1 MKKNTVF
8 FAIFG
13 GMNMKK
19 LIINISILLIYSAL
33 CFASSPKWLTDLEK
47 AFPAEDYVRAV
58 GEGNSESSAKK
69 SALSELSSY
78 FNQTISSQTNA
89 LRCIEQDNSSYKE
102 KGDVKQNLIASTK
115 SDLFSVQYTRSV
127 YDKRNK
133 KFYIC
138 AYLVRKDVWN
148 VISQK
153 MDVVINNCKS
163 LLKQINKETEILNR
177 LIQLNRTERLYS
189 DFYSLYEMALAIYPH
204 RCSEYTAFAE
214 KIVLELSVLSSIR
227 VQATINVIV
236 NGDKQNRIKGKIC
249 SLLSQNGITVVET
262 NARYVLN
269 ADVIWNESQFNGI
282 YSSIPQIQI
291 TVSNNNTGLAF
302 FAAKCEK
309 LSAYNQETIE
319 QIAFA
324 NLEEQ
329 LEERFIT
336 ECFQ

>member
-1 MKKNTVF
+1 MRNRITIL
-8 FAIFG
+8 IFTF
-13 GMNMKK
+13 
-19 LIINISILLIYSAL
+19 LSSAL
-33 CFASSPKWLTDLEK
+33 CFSSSPKWLIDLEK
-47 AFPAEDYVRAV
+47 AFPTVDYIRTV
-58 GEGNSESSAKK
+58 GEGNSETFAKK
-69 SALSELSSY
+69 AALSELSSY
-78 FNQTISSQTNA
+78 FNQTISSQTQA
-89 LRCIEQDNSSYKE
+89 LRCIERDNSSYIE
-102 KGDVKQNLIASTK
+102 KGDVRQNLITSTK
-115 SDLFSVQYTRSV
+115 SELFSVQYTRSV
-127 YDKRNK
+127 YDKRNE

-153 MDVVINNCKS
+153 MDVVMNNCKS
-163 LLKQINKETEILNR
+163 SLKQINKKTEILNQ
-177 LIQLNRTERLYS
+177 LIQLNRTEKLYS
-189 DFYSLYEMALAIYPH
+189 YFYSLYEMALAIYPH

-214 KIVLELSVLSSIR
+214 KIVSEISVLSSIR
-227 VQATINVIV
+227 AQATIKVIV

-249 SLLSQNGITVVET
+249 SLLSQNGITVAET
-262 NARYVLN
+262 NVRYVLN

-282 YSSIPQIQI
+282 YSSTPQIQI

-302 FAAKCEK
+302 FAAKCER

>member
-1 MKKNTVF
+1 MRKRITF
-8 FAIFG
+8 LIFTF
-13 GMNMKK
+13 
-19 LIINISILLIYSAL
+19 LSSAL

-47 AFPAEDYVRAV
+47 AFPTVDYIRTV
-58 GEGNSESSAKK
+58 GEGNSETIAKK
-69 SALSELSSY
+69 VALSELSSY

-102 KGDVKQNLIASTK
+102 KGDVKQNLITSTK
-115 SDLFSVQYTRSV
+115 SELFSVQYTNTV
-127 YDKRNK
+127 YDKNLG
-133 KFYIC
+133 KFYVC
-138 AYLVRKDVWN
+138 AYLVRKDVWD

-153 MDVVINNCKS
+153 MDVLMNNCKS
-163 LLKQINKETEILNR
+163 SLNQINKETEILNQ
-177 LIQLNRTERLYS
+177 LIQLNRTEKLYS

-227 VQATINVIV
+227 AQAAIKVIV

-302 FAAKCEK
+302 FAAKCER
-309 LSAYNQETIE
+309 LSAYNQETIQ

>member
-1 MKKNTVF
+1 MRKRITIL
-8 FAIFG
+8 IFTF
-13 GMNMKK
+13 
-19 LIINISILLIYSAL
+19 LSSAF
-33 CFASSPKWLTDLEK
+33 CFASPKWITDLEK
-47 AFPAEDYVRAV
+47 VFPSEKYIRAI
-58 GEGNSESSAKK
+58 GEGNSESSAKR

-78 FNQTISSQTNA
+78 FNQTISSHTQA
-89 LRCIEQDNSSYKE
+89 LKCIERDNSSYIE

-115 SDLFSVQYTRSV
+115 SDLFSVQYTNSV
-127 YDKRNK
+127 YDKRNE

-138 AYLVRKDVWN
+138 AYLGRKDVWT

-153 MDVVINNCKS
+153 MAVLMNSCKS
-163 LLKQINKETEILNR
+163 SLRQINKETEILNQ
-177 LIQLNRTERLYS
+177 LIQLNRTEQLYS

-204 RCSEYTAFAE
+204 RCSEYTSFAE
-214 KIVLELSVLSSIR
+214 KIVPELSALSSIR
-227 VQATINVIV
+227 VQATIKVIV

-249 SLLSQNGITVVET
+249 SLLSQNGITVSET

-269 ADVIWNESQFNGI
+269 TDVLWNESQFNGI
-282 YSSIPQIQI
+282 YSCIPQIQI

-302 FAAKCEK
+302 FAAKCER

-319 QIAFA
+319 QISFA

>member
-1 MKKNTVF
+1 MRKRITIL
-8 FAIFG
+8 IFTF
-13 GMNMKK
+13 
-19 LIINISILLIYSAL
+19 LSSAL
-33 CFASSPKWLTDLEK
+33 CFASTPKWLTDLEK
-47 AFPAEDYVRAV
+47 AFPTEDYVRAV

-69 SALSELSSY
+69 AALSELSSY
-78 FNQTISSQTNA
+78 FNQTISSQIQA
-89 LRCIEQDNSSYKE
+89 LKSIERDNSVHIQKD
-102 KGDVKQNLIASTK
+102 DVRQNLITSTK
-115 SDLFSVQYTRSV
+115 SELFSVQYTNTV
-127 YDKRNK
+127 YDKNLE

-138 AYLVRKDVWN
+138 AYLIRKDVWN

-153 MDVVINNCKS
+153 MDVVMNNCKS
-163 LLKQINKETEILNR
+163 SLKQIHKETEILNQ
-177 LIQLNRTERLYS
+177 LIQVNRTEKLYS

-204 RCSEYTAFAE
+204 RCSEYTAFAK

-227 VQATINVIV
+227 AQAAIKVIV

-249 SLLSQNGITVVET
+249 SLLSQNGITVAET

-291 TVSNNNTGLAF
+291 TVSNNNTRLAF
-302 FAAKCEK
+302 FAAKCER

-336 ECFQ
+336 ECF

>member
-1 MKKNTVF
+1 MRKRITIL
-8 FAIFG
+8 IFTF
-13 GMNMKK
+13 
-19 LIINISILLIYSAL
+19 LSSAF
-33 CFASSPKWLTDLEK
+33 CFASPKWITDLEK
-47 AFPAEDYVRAV
+47 VFPSEKYIRAI

-78 FNQTISSQTNA
+78 FNQTIYSQTQA
-89 LRCIEQDNSSYKE
+89 LRCIERDNSSYIE

-115 SDLFSVQYTRSV
+115 SDLFSIQYTNSI
-127 YDKRNK
+127 YDKRNE
-133 KFYIC
+133 KFYVC
-138 AYLVRKDVWN
+138 AFLVRKDVWN

-153 MDVVINNCKS
+153 MDVVMNNCKS
-163 LLKQINKETEILNR
+163 SLKQINKETEILNQ
-177 LIQLNRTERLYS
+177 LIQLNLTEQLYS
-189 DFYSLYEMALAIYPH
+189 DFYLLYEVALTIYPH

-214 KIVLELSVLSSIR
+214 KIVSELSVLSSIR
-227 VQATINVIV
+227 AQATIKVIV

-249 SLLSQNGITVVET
+249 SLLSQNGITVAEM

-269 ADVIWNESQFNGI
+269 TDVLWNESQFNGI

-291 TVSNNNTGLAF
+291 TVSNRNTGLAF
-302 FAAKCEK
+302 YAEKCEK

-319 QIAFA
+319 QIAIA

-336 ECFQ
+336 ECFE

>member
-1 MKKNTVF
+1 MRKRIT
-8 FAIFG
+8 IF
-13 GMNMKK
+13 
-19 LIINISILLIYSAL
+19 IYTFLSSAF
-33 CFASSPKWLTDLEK
+33 CFASSPQWLTDLEK

-69 SALSELSSY
+69 SALSEFSSY

-89 LRCIEQDNSSYKE
+89 LRCIEQDNSSYIE
-102 KGDVKQNLIASTK
+102 KGHVRQNLIASTK
-115 SDLFSVQYTRSV
+115 SELFSVQYTNTV
-127 YDKRNK
+127 YDKHLE

-153 MDVVINNCKS
+153 MDVVMNNCKS
-163 LLKQINKETEILNR
+163 SLKQINKETEILNQ
-177 LIQLNRTERLYS
+177 LIQLNQTERLYS

-214 KIVLELSVLSSIR
+214 KIVSEISVLSSIR
-227 VQATINVIV
+227 AQATIKVIV
-236 NGDKQNRIKGKIC
+236 NCDKQNRIKGKIC
-249 SLLSQNGITVVET
+249 SLLSQNGITVAET
-262 NARYVLN
+262 NVRYVLN

-302 FAAKCEK
+302 FAAKCERM
-309 LSAYNQETIE
+309 SAYNQETLE

-329 LEERFIT
+329 LEERFIK
-336 ECFQ
+336 ESFE

>member
-1 MKKNTVF
+1 MRKRITIL
-8 FAIFG
+8 IFTF
-13 GMNMKK
+13 
-19 LIINISILLIYSAL
+19 LSSAL
-33 CFASSPKWLTDLEK
+33 CFASSPKWITDLEK
-47 AFPAEDYVRAV
+47 AFPTEDYVRAV

-69 SALSELSSY
+69 AALSELSSY
-78 FNQTISSQTNA
+78 FKQTISSQTQA
-89 LRCIEQDNSSYKE
+89 LKSIERENSSYIE
-102 KGDVKQNLIASTK
+102 KDDVRQNLITSTK
-115 SDLFSVQYTRSV
+115 LELFSVHYTNTV
-127 YDKRNK
+127 YDKNLE
-133 KFYIC
+133 KFYVC

-153 MDVVINNCKS
+153 MDVVMNNCKS
-163 LLKQINKETEILNR
+163 SLKQINKETEILNQ

-214 KIVLELSVLSSIR
+214 KFVSEISVLSSIR
-227 VQATINVIV
+227 SKATIKVIV

-249 SLLSQNGITVVET
+249 SLLSQNGITVAET

-302 FAAKCEK
+302 FAAKCER

>member
-1 MKKNTVF
+1 MRKRITIL
-8 FAIFG
+8 IFTF
-13 GMNMKK
+13 
-19 LIINISILLIYSAL
+19 LSSAF
-33 CFASSPKWLTDLEK
+33 CFASSPQWLTDLEK

-78 FNQTISSQTNA
+78 FNQTIISQTNA
-89 LRCIEQDNSSYKE
+89 LRCIEQDNSSYIE
-102 KGDVKQNLIASTK
+102 KGEVKQNLIASTK
-115 SDLFSVQYTRSV
+115 SDLFAVQYTRSV
-127 YDKRNK
+127 YDKRNE

-153 MDVVINNCKS
+153 MDVLMNNCKS
-163 LLKQINKETEILNR
+163 LLNQINKETEILNQ
-177 LIQLNRTERLYS
+177 LIQFNRTEQLYS

-227 VQATINVIV
+227 AQATIKVIV

-249 SLLSQNGITVVET
+249 SLLSQNGITVAET

-291 TVSNNNTGLAF
+291 TVSNSNTGLAF
-302 FAAKCEK
+302 FAAKCER

-319 QIAFA
+319 QIAFF

>member
-1 MKKNTVF
+1 MRKRITIL
-8 FAIFG
+8 IFTF
-13 GMNMKK
+13 
-19 LIINISILLIYSAL
+19 LSSAL
-33 CFASSPKWLTDLEK
+33 CFASSPKWITDLEK
-47 AFPAEDYVRAV
+47 AFPTEDYVRAV

-69 SALSELSSY
+69 AALSELSSY
-78 FNQTISSQTNA
+78 FKQTISSQTQA
-89 LRCIEQDNSSYKE
+89 LKSIERENSSYIE
-102 KGDVKQNLIASTK
+102 KDDVRQNLITSTK
-115 SDLFSVQYTRSV
+115 LELFSVHYTNTV
-127 YDKRNK
+127 YDKNLE
-133 KFYIC
+133 KFYVC

-153 MDVVINNCKS
+153 MDVVMNNCKS
-163 LLKQINKETEILNR
+163 SLKQINKETEILNQ
-177 LIQLNRTERLYS
+177 LIQFNRTEQLYS

-227 VQATINVIV
+227 AQAAIKVIV

-249 SLLSQNGITVVET
+249 SLLSQNGITVAET

-302 FAAKCEK
+302 FAAKCER
-309 LSAYNQETIE
+309 LSAYNQETLE
-319 QIAFA
+319 QITFA

>member
-1 MKKNTVF
+1 
-8 FAIFG
+8 
-13 GMNMKK
+13 MKK
-19 LIINISILLIYSAL
+19 LIINISILLMYSAL

-47 AFPAEDYVRAV
+47 AFPTVDYIRTV

-69 SALSELSSY
+69 AALSELSSY
-78 FNQTISSQTNA
+78 FKQTISSQTQA
-89 LRCIEQDNSSYKE
+89 LKSIERDHSVHIQKD
-102 KGDVKQNLIASTK
+102 DVRQNLITSTK
-115 SDLFSVQYTRSV
+115 SELFSVQYTNTV
-127 YDKRNK
+127 YDKHLE
-133 KFYIC
+133 KFYVC

-148 VISQK
+148 VISWK
-153 MDVVINNCKS
+153 IDVVMNNCKS
-163 LLKQINKETEILNR
+163 SLKQINKETEILNQ
-177 LIQLNRTERLYS
+177 LIQLNRAERLYS

-204 RCSEYTAFAE
+204 RCSEYSAFAE
-214 KIVLELSVLSSIR
+214 KLVSELSVLSSIR
-227 VQATINVIV
+227 AQATIKVIV

-249 SLLSQNGITVVET
+249 SLLSQNGITVAET
-262 NARYVLN
+262 NARYVLS
-269 ADVIWNESQFNGI
+269 ADVFWNESQFNGI

-302 FAAKCEK
+302 FAAKCER

>member
-1 MKKNTVF
+1 MRKRITIL
-8 FAIFG
+8 IFTF
-13 GMNMKK
+13 
-19 LIINISILLIYSAL
+19 LSSAF
-33 CFASSPKWLTDLEK
+33 CFASSPQWLTDLEK

-78 FNQTISSQTNA
+78 FNQTIISQTNA
-89 LRCIEQDNSSYKE
+89 LRCIEQDNSSYIE
-102 KGDVKQNLIASTK
+102 KGEVKQNLIASTK
-115 SDLFSVQYTRSV
+115 SDLFAVQYTRSV
-127 YDKRNK
+127 YDKRNE
-133 KFYIC
+133 KFYVC

-153 MDVVINNCKS
+153 MDVLMNNCKS
-163 LLKQINKETEILNR
+163 LLNQINKETEILNQ

-214 KIVLELSVLSSIR
+214 KIVSEISVLSSIR
-227 VQATINVIV
+227 AQATIKVIV

-249 SLLSQNGITVVET
+249 SLLSQNGITVVEK

-291 TVSNNNTGLAF
+291 TVSNNNTELTF
-302 FAAKCEK
+302 FAAKCER
-309 LSAYNQETIE
+309 LSAYSQETLE
-319 QIAFA
+319 QISFA

>member
-1 MKKNTVF
+1 MRKRITF
-8 FAIFG
+8 LIFTF
-13 GMNMKK
+13 
-19 LIINISILLIYSAL
+19 LSSAL

-69 SALSELSSY
+69 SALSEISSY
-78 FNQTISSQTNA
+78 FNQTISSQTQA
-89 LRCIEQDNSSYKE
+89 LKSIERDDFSYIE
-102 KGDVKQNLIASTK
+102 KGDVRQNLITSTK
-115 SDLFSVQYTRSV
+115 SELFSVQYTRSV
-127 YDKRNK
+127 YDKRNE

-138 AYLVRKDVWN
+138 AYLVRKDVWD

-153 MDVVINNCKS
+153 MDVLMNNCKS
-163 LLKQINKETEILNR
+163 SLNQINKETEILNQ
-177 LIQLNRTERLYS
+177 LLQLNRTERLYS

-204 RCSEYTAFAE
+204 RCSEYSAFAE
-214 KIVLELSVLSSIR
+214 KIVSEISVLSSIR
-227 VQATINVIV
+227 SQATIKVIV

-249 SLLSQNGITVVET
+249 SLLSQNGITVAET
-262 NARYVLN
+262 NARYVLS
-269 ADVIWNESQFNGI
+269 ADVFWNESQFNGI

-291 TVSNNNTGLAF
+291 TVSNNNTELAF
-302 FAAKCEK
+302 FAAKCER

-319 QIAFA
+319 QIAFF

>member
-1 MKKNTVF
+1 MRKRITF
-8 FAIFG
+8 LIFTF
-13 GMNMKK
+13 
-19 LIINISILLIYSAL
+19 LSSAL
-33 CFASSPKWLTDLEK
+33 CFASSPQWLTDLEK
-47 AFPAEDYVRAV
+47 AFPTEDYVRAV
-58 GEGNSESSAKK
+58 GEGNSETFAKK
-69 SALSELSSY
+69 AALSELSSY

-115 SDLFSVQYTRSV
+115 SELFSVQYTNTV
-127 YDKRNK
+127 YDKNLE

-138 AYLVRKDVWN
+138 AYLVRKDVWD

-153 MDVVINNCKS
+153 MDVVMNNCKS
-163 LLKQINKETEILNR
+163 SLKQINKETEILNQ
-177 LIQLNRTERLYS
+177 LIQLNRTEKLYS

-204 RCSEYTAFAE
+204 RCSEYSAFAK
-214 KIVLELSVLSSIR
+214 KIVSELSVLSSIR
-227 VQATINVIV
+227 AQVTIKVIV

-249 SLLSQNGITVVET
+249 SLLSQNGITVAET
-262 NARYVLN
+262 NARYVLS
-269 ADVIWNESQFNGI
+269 ADVFWNESQFNGI

-291 TVSNNNTGLAF
+291 TISNSNLGLAF
-302 FAAKCEK
+302 FAAKCER

-319 QIAFA
+319 QIAFI

>member
-1 MKKNTVF
+1 MRKRITIL
-8 FAIFG
+8 IFTF
-13 GMNMKK
+13 
-19 LIINISILLIYSAL
+19 LSSAF
-33 CFASSPKWLTDLEK
+33 CFASSPQWLTDLEK
-47 AFPAEDYVRAV
+47 AFPTEDYVRAI

-89 LRCIEQDNSSYKE
+89 LRCIEQDNTSYIE

-115 SDLFSVQYTRSV
+115 SDLFAVQYTRSV
-127 YDKRNK
+127 YDKRNE
-133 KFYIC
+133 KFYVC
-138 AYLVRKDVWN
+138 AYLVRKDVWD

-153 MDVVINNCKS
+153 MDVLMNNCKS
-163 LLKQINKETEILNR
+163 LLNQINKETEILNQ

-189 DFYSLYEMALAIYPH
+189 DLYSLYEMALALYPH

-214 KIVLELSVLSSIR
+214 KIVSEISVLSSIR
-227 VQATINVIV
+227 AQATIKVIV

-249 SLLSQNGITVVET
+249 SLLSQNGITVAET
-262 NARYVLN
+262 NVRYVLN

-282 YSSIPQIQI
+282 YSRIPQIQI
-291 TVSNNNTGLAF
+291 TVSNNKTGLAF
-302 FAAKCEK
+302 FAAKCER
-309 LSAYNQETIE
+309 LSAYNQETLE
-319 QIAFA
+319 QISFA

>member
-1 MKKNTVF
+1 MRKRITIL
-8 FAIFG
+8 IFTF
-13 GMNMKK
+13 
-19 LIINISILLIYSAL
+19 LSSAF

-58 GEGNSESSAKK
+58 GEGNSETFAKK
-69 SALSELSSY
+69 AALSELSSY
-78 FNQTISSQTNA
+78 FNQTISSQTQA
-89 LRCIEQDNSSYKE
+89 LKCIERDNSVHIQKE
-102 KGDVKQNLIASTK
+102 DVRQILITSTK
-115 SDLFSVQYTRSV
+115 LELFSVQYTNTV
-127 YDKRNK
+127 YDKRNE

-138 AYLVRKDVWN
+138 AYMVRKDVWN

-153 MDVVINNCKS
+153 MAVVMNNCKS
-163 LLKQINKETEILNR
+163 SLKQINKETEILNQ

-214 KIVLELSVLSSIR
+214 KIVLELSVLSSIQA
-227 VQATINVIV
+227 QATIKVIV

-249 SLLSQNGITVVET
+249 SLLSQNGITVAET

-282 YSSIPQIQI
+282 YSSTPQIQI
-291 TVSNNNTGLAF
+291 TVSNNNTELAF
-302 FAAKCEK
+302 FAAKCERV
-309 LSAYNQETIE
+309 SAYNQETIE
-319 QIAFA
+319 QIAFV

-336 ECFQ
+336 ECFE